1 MSDKEEACSKPA
13 RERTCG
19 GSPDS
24 VKRHVLVID
33 DDPIQLHIIKKYLE
47 GEYTVTVIP
56 TGKAAIEYLIS
67 NHPDVILLDYVMP
80 LYNGPTVL
88 KIIRSRDESRD
99 IPIFFLTGATDKD
112 IVIEC
117 LSYNPAGY
125 IVKPVTKDEI
135 IQKLGDFF
143 MQQERVAGE

>member
-1 MSDKEEACSKPA
+1 MSDTDTTDAISLKTENKRSSIP
-13 RERTCG
+13 R
-19 GSPDS
+19 
-24 VKRHVLVID
+24 RHVLVVD
-33 DDPIQLHIIKKYLE
+33 DDPIQLHLIKKYI
-47 GEYTVTVIP
+47 GDEYNVTLIP
-56 TGKAAIEYLIS
+56 SGKAAIEYLIS
-67 NHPDVILLDYVMP
+67 FHPDVILLDYVMP

-125 IVKPVTKDEI
+125 IVKPVSKEGLLK
-135 IQKLGDFF
+135 KLEDFF
-143 MQQERVAGE
+143 GQQGCNAEA